1 MANPK
6 GGVEN
11 LRPVRTKEEA
21 KKRGA
26 AGGKKSGQARRN
38 KRDAKKA
45 IDMILNM
52 GVTGKLADKLEEL
65 GIDHQ
70 DMTYLT
76 AMTAIMAL
84 KASSGDVSAYRAL
97 MEYGGFNPELIR
109 KEQESIERAKYAAS
123 IQGGSDGSPDED
135 GPVEDVQIYLPDNG
149 R

>member
-6 GGVEN
+6 GAVEN
-11 LRPVRTKEEA
+11 LRPVRSKEEA

-26 AGGKKSGQARRN
+26 AGGRKSGEVRRN

-45 IDMILNM
+45 IDMVLNM

-65 GIDHQ
+65 GIDPK

-76 AMTAIMAL
+76 AMTAVMAL
-84 KASSGDVSAYRAL
+84 KASSGDVPAYRAL

-109 KEQESIERAKYAAS
+109 KENESRERAAYAKAL
-123 IQGGSDGSPDED
+123 QGDSDSPAEED

>member
-26 AGGKKSGQARRN
+26 AGGRKSGQSRRN

-45 IDMILNM
+45 IELILNM
-52 GVTGKLADKLEEL
+52 EVTGKLADKLEEL
-65 GIDHQ
+65 GIDPK
-70 DMTYLT
+70 DMTYMT

-109 KEQESIERAKYAAS
+109 KENESRERAAYAKALQDGADGPS
-123 IQGGSDGSPDED
+123 ESDA
-135 GPVEDVQIYLPDNG
+135 PVEDVQIYLPDNG

>member
-6 GGVEN
+6 GAVEN
-11 LRPVRTKEEA
+11 LRPVRSKEEA

-26 AGGKKSGQARRN
+26 AGGRKSGEVRRN

-45 IDMILNM
+45 IDMVLNM

-65 GIDHQ
+65 GIDPK

-76 AMTAIMAL
+76 AMTAVMAL
-84 KASSGDVSAYRAL
+84 KASSGDVPAYRAL

-109 KEQESIERAKYAAS
+109 KENESRERAAYAKEL
-123 IQGGSDGSPDED
+123 QDGSDGPSDTD
-135 GPVEDVQIYLPDNG
+135 GLAEDVQIYLPDNG